1 MAYQPIGC
9 SNEECK
15 VAEDGKCVEGYALD
29 ECPHATRLRV
39 DDLDEVQ
46 EQLVTPAIPPV
57 LNLSLGDA
65 LDREGASVLQC
76 RRISRTVGI
85 IGPND
90 AGKTS
95 LVASVYELLQS
106 GPVAGVSFAGSST
119 LIGFEKI
126 CHDARAASRR
136 DAPHTERTSA
146 GADATFFHLDVR
158 PSGGEIMSLFIGDR
172 SGEDYLA
179 AADDLERTG
188 DFFEI
193 RRADVVTLLVNGE
206 HLVVS
211 EHRHEAKAAT
221 PLIVDALVEA
231 GTLRPGCRLAIVLT
245 KEDSVLASANTDRAR
260 REFSEL
266 VECIR
271 DKHVGYLGEVGSFI
285 VAASP
290 KDLSLV
296 KRGEGIDQLLSYWLA
311 AAPAPRAVLGQKP
324 ESSRMINLLD
334 ANKGLIE

>member
-1 MAYQPIGC
+1 MASQPTGC

-15 VAEDGKCVEGYALD
+15 VTDDGKCVEGYALD
-29 ECPHATRLRV
+29 ECPHATRLSV
-39 DDLDEVQ
+39 DNIDEV
-46 EQLVTPAIPPV
+46 EEVVASPAIPTV

-65 LDREGASVLQC
+65 LDREDASVLQR
-76 RRISRTVGI
+76 RRISRTIGI
-85 IGPND
+85 IGPNN

-95 LVASVYELLQS
+95 LVAGVYDLLQG
-106 GPVAGVSFAGSST
+106 GPVAGVGFAGSST

-146 GADATFFHLDVR
+146 GAEATFFHLDLR
-158 PSGGEIMSLFIGDR
+158 PTGGEVTSLFIGDR

-179 AADDLERTG
+179 AADDLARAG

-206 HLVVS
+206 HLVSS

-221 PLIVDALVEA
+221 PQIVDALVEA
-231 GTLRPGCRLAIVLT
+231 RALRPGCHLAIVLT
-245 KEDSVLASANTDRAR
+245 KQDSVLASANADRAH
-260 REFSEL
+260 REFGEL
-266 VECIR
+266 VEAVR
-271 DKHVGYLGEVGSFI
+271 DSHVGYLGEVGSFI

-290 KDLSLV
+290 RDVTLV
-296 KRGEGIDQLLSYWLA
+296 KRGEGVDQLLSYWLA
-311 AAPAPRAVLGQKP
+311 AAPAPRAVLRQKS
-324 ESSRMINLLD
+324 ESSRMIDLLG
-334 ANKGLIE
+334 ANEDLTE